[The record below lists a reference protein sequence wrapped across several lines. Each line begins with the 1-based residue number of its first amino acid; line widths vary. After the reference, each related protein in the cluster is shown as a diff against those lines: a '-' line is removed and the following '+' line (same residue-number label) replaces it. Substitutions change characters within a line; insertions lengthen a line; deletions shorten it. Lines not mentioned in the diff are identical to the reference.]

1 MTLPQYNTQIRQGRV
16 ERITSKEVIF
26 KNGHRMPT
34 TTTRPNDT
42 LYIDCSTASTGFAH
56 PKVISSIYIN
66 IMIACPQAIFS
77 GDRIN
82 LQMVM
87 LPQPCYSA
95 SIIAALELKY
105 PEDEAKKNQVIPV
118 GINNECVMQWGPEAY
133 WIMMRDQTLNGPII
147 GKLLGFN
154 WMRRSR
160 LSAMKY
166 FGTLTMIKI
175 ILATRKIEKSL
186 VENLNKLEEEVK
198 KELKQSRS

>member
-1 MTLPQYNTQIRQGRV
+1 MPHYNTQIRQGRV
-16 ERITSKEVIF
+16 ERITEKEVIF

-34 TTTRPNDT
+34 TTPNDT
-42 LYIDCSTASTGFAH
+42 LYVDCSTASTGFSH
-56 PKVISSIYIN
+56 PKVILSIYIKTIIN
-66 IMIACPQAIFS
+66 ACPQAIFS
-77 GDRIN
+77 GDTIN

-118 GINNECVMQWGPEAY
+118 GINNECVMQWGLEAY

-154 WMRRSR
+154 WMRKSR
-160 LSAMKY
+160 LSGMKY
-166 FGTLTMIKI
+166 FGTFTMIKI
-175 ILATRKIEKSL
+175 ILATSKIEKKL
-186 VENLNKLEEEVK
+186 VENLNKMEEEVK
-198 KELKQSRS
+198 TELKQSQS

>member
-1 MTLPQYNTQIRQGRV
+1 M
-16 ERITSKEVIF
+16 IF
-26 KNGHRMPT
+26 KNGHRMLT
-34 TTTRPNDT
+34 TTPNDT
-42 LYIDCSTASTGFAH
+42 LYVDCSAASTGFAH
-56 PKVISSIYIN
+56 PKVILTIYIKTMN
-66 IMIACPQAIFS
+66 ACCPQAIFS
-77 GDRIN
+77 GDTIN
-82 LQMVM
+82 LQMVI

-118 GINNECVMQWGPEAY
+118 GINNECVMQWGLEAY

-154 WMRRSR
+154 WMRKSR
-160 LSAMKY
+160 LSGMKY

-175 ILATRKIEKSL
+175 ILATSKIEKSL
-186 VENLNKLEEEVK
+186 VENLNKMEEAK